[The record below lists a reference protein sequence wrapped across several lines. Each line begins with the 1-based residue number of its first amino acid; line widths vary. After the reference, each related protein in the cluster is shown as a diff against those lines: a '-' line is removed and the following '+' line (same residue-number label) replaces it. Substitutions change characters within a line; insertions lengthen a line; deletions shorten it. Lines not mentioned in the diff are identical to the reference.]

1 MLKKTI
7 IHFLRFLMCIIIGA
21 LSGIGAVSTW
31 ILYMVLNLDKK
42 DNRYRGYSKINYG
55 SFNRG

>member
-1 MLKKTI
+1 MLKRTI

-31 ILYMVLNLDKK
+31 LLYMIANPGKK
-42 DNRYRGYSKINYG
+42 DNRYGN
-55 SFNRG
+55 FNMGKKED